1 MTNKY
6 AFSLVLSLWWHAL
19 DHFFLQFIPP
29 FISDVS
35 EHGLKGRRVQK
46 REVSSGSMVMGGG
59 CRWCGLY
66 LKATPANPRCGAAS
80 GSARWQARHMPI
92 QEMDPHLAQW
102 EGPIPTLAQPK
113 KWNIIYH
120 LKHTR
125 KQINGVT
132 DIVGFL
138 VFRTEQYPC
147 PKPSQFLQIK
157 VFS

>member
-1 MTNKY
+1 MLCLK
-6 AFSLVLSLWWHAL
+6 
-19 DHFFLQFIPP
+19 I
-29 FISDVS
+29 
-35 EHGLKGRRVQK
+35 GLKGRRVQQG
-46 REVSSGSMVMGGG
+46 EVSSGSMVMGGG

-80 GSARWQARHMPI
+80 GSARWQARHLPI

-120 LKHTR
+120 LKHTS

-138 VFRTEQYPC
+138 VFRILSRNRTIVLNHPNFCKLKFSHKSGSC
-147 PKPSQFLQIK
+147 PEKPLTLQITK
-157 VFS
+157 F